1 MLARIVDLRD
11 QLRRCHS
18 VRMRDFFQAIPEC
31 IFEADARLVSVKD
44 DRAFDDRGFHE
55 RLPKNMFA
63 GIIWRFGVARSSK
76 KYRFKKII
84 LRCGIGGKL
93 VV

>member
-11 QLRRCHS
+11 QLRRCYS
-18 VRMRDFFQAIPEC
+18 VRMCDFFQAIPEF

-44 DRAFDDRGFHE
+44 DRVSDHRGFHE
-55 RLPKNMFA
+55 RLPQKMFA
-63 GIIWRFGVARSSK
+63 GTIWRFGLGRQANTFSK
-76 KYRFKKII
+76 KIVCRYGTRGTF
-84 LRCGIGGKL
+84 